1 VAIVESSPRIGGAG
15 INTGTV
21 PSKTLREAALYY
33 SGLRQR
39 GLSGLDY
46 SLKENLSVA
55 DLMSRNHIVVEN
67 ELKLIEA
74 DLHRLDITLIRG
86 KASFKDAH
94 TVRIRSASAEKE
106 IHGEVILIATGS
118 SPVHPPGI
126 PFDEEVIFDTDTI
139 LQMDRIPKRMAVVGG
154 GVIGTEYASIFNA
167 LDVNVILVEPKERI
181 LPFVDTEMIQRL
193 AGQLKASGLRF
204 ALGYQLLEI
213 EPQGNHVYLHL
224 EKLGVVDV
232 DVVLM
237 TSGRQGNV
245 QALGL
250 DRIGVKTGD
259 QGLIIVNEN
268 YQTSVP
274 DIYAA
279 GDVIGFPAL
288 ASTSMEQAR
297 LAMVH
302 AFDRESSE
310 VLSPLLP
317 LAIYTI
323 PEISFVGLTEDDCR
337 VKNIPYRVGRAYYE
351 NSPRGQIIGDMSGM
365 LKLVFSPDDGKLLG
379 AHLIGEQASEL
390 IHLAGHVLLENG
402 PIQAFLHS
410 AYNYPTL
417 ASLYKVA
424 AMDGLANL

>member
-1 VAIVESSPRIGGAG
+1 
-15 INTGTV
+15 
-21 PSKTLREAALYY
+21 
-33 SGLRQR
+33 
-39 GLSGLDY
+39 
-46 SLKENLSVA
+46 
-55 DLMSRNHIVVEN
+55 
-67 ELKLIEA
+67 
-74 DLHRLDITLIRG
+74 
-86 KASFKDAH
+86 
-94 TVRIRSASAEKE
+94 
-106 IHGEVILIATGS
+106 
-118 SPVHPPGI
+118 
-126 PFDEEVIFDTDTI
+126 
-139 LQMDRIPKRMAVVGG
+139 MDRIPKRMAVVGG

-259 QGLIIVNEN
+259 QGLIIVDEN